1 MKITHKA
8 ANTYGYVAI
17 AVMFALLIMVL
28 LRAVPQSWHV
38 PLFGVALA
46 LYLVRIT
53 LRLILAR
60 QAKMEQQ
67 GDGSGPKDTSHQDTN
82 P

>member
-8 ANTYGYVAI
+8 ANTYGYIAI
-17 AVMFALLIMVL
+17 AVMFALLILVL
-28 LRAVPQSWHV
+28 LRAVPQGWYM
-38 PLFGVALA
+38 PLFGIALA

-60 QAKMEQQ
+60 QARLDQRGK
-67 GDGSGPKDTSHQDTN
+67 DGKGEDTPGQDTSA
-82 P
+82 